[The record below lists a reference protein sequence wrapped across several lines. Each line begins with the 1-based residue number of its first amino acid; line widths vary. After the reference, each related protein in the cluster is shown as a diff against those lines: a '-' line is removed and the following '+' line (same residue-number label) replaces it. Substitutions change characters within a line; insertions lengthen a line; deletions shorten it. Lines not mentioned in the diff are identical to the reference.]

1 MLDVSCLSESVRVQ
15 LTRVRNLMSLPSAVQ
30 GMLSVLFLIPST
42 AFSARLVQKNPPVR
56 PTDANSPV
64 LISDIDPKLAKNL
77 PRNFR
82 TTDDPLEGNTG
93 QKIPADTGLTDLHA
107 SGGGGCPADGLK
119 LLLGGTRGSVTG
131 SDLVVAGD
139 IFCDRLTVSGV

>member
-1 MLDVSCLSESVRVQ
+1 MLDVSCLFESVRVQ

-56 PTDANSPV
+56 PSDADSPV
-64 LISDIDPKLAKNL
+64 LISDIDPKLAKSL

-82 TTDDPLEGNTG
+82 TTDDPLKANSGE
-93 QKIPADTGLTDLHA
+93 KIPADTGLTDLRA
-107 SGGGGCPADGLK
+107 SGGGEFTADSLK
-119 LLLGGTRGSVTG
+119 LLLRRTRGPVP
-131 SDLVVAGD
+131 VFA
-139 IFCDRLTVSGV
+139 F